1 MKRWKCA
8 TSIYTVGLIIRT
20 SHNWYRGWGGEII
33 GDAASRITTHSSVQA
48 HEAWA
53 PCRRETKRL
62 TFSVA
67 HVNSVITTC
76 KQQRTKMHTACVVHL
91 WLTSCSWIKATSI
104 ISQRFEG
111 ECMLTHNSL
120 KGGAFAVAASPNCYR
135 VRAAIPQHSI
145 SSQRT
150 PYNRVMQ
157 LSWRV
162 LDEAST
168 MHKSLQKGI

>member
-1 MKRWKCA
+1 
-8 TSIYTVGLIIRT
+8 
-20 SHNWYRGWGGEII
+20 
-33 GDAASRITTHSSVQA
+33 
-48 HEAWA
+48 
-53 PCRRETKRL
+53 
-62 TFSVA
+62 
-67 HVNSVITTC
+67 
-76 KQQRTKMHTACVVHL
+76 MHTACVVHL

-120 KGGAFAVAASPNCYR
+120 KGGAFAVAASPNCYCA
-135 VRAAIPQHSI
+135 RAALPQHSI

-162 LDEAST
+162 LDETST
-168 MHKSLQKGI
+168 MHKSLRKGICLCSRWPTITWLFDASPNARTAATIPIAALRNANGRRLSFANLRTLALQ